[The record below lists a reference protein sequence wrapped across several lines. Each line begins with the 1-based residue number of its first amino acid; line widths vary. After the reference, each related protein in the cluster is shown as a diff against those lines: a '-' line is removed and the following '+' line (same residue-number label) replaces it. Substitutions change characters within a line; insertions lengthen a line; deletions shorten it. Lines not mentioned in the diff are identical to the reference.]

1 MRKLVKLIL
10 LCLIAYPIISIVS
23 SCSEE
28 EDCSMNARP
37 MMQCYLY
44 KIDGETERV
53 VNDTLDSLTIT
64 AFGTDSIIL
73 NNQKRVHGLSLPL
86 RYTADSTV
94 LVFHYSK
101 DVKIKKDTIVI
112 RQKNTPYFL
121 SMDCGYQM
129 KQSITGRS
137 YSRHLLDSIYIQT
150 AEVSIYGTE
159 ILSSFIVI
167 NLVLCLLAGFPV
179 QAQNSNRPPASNPPK
194 EQKKEVDEEAFPLY
208 NGVSVSVDL
217 WGIGSK
223 AFGSDFLSS
232 EVAVD
237 VNLKNRF
244 FPIVELGYGG
254 TDAWNDN
261 GTHYKSNAPYF
272 RIGMN
277 YNALFK
283 KKFKNYLFVGLRYAM
298 SSFKYDI
305 ATLSVDDPIYGGGIG
320 NPNQVDDIWGG
331 SLPFN
336 HKGMKGSMQWFE
348 FCVGIRA
355 HIWKELYMGW
365 GLRFKFRTSSSTGEY
380 GDPWYV
386 PGFGKYGSN
395 TMGVTYTITYKL
407 PF

>member
-10 LCLIAYPIISIVS
+10 LCLIAYPIIVS

-159 ILSSFIVI
+159 
-167 NLVLCLLAGFPV
+167 
-179 QAQNSNRPPASNPPK
+179 
-194 EQKKEVDEEAFPLY
+194 
-208 NGVSVSVDL
+208 
-217 WGIGSK
+217 
-223 AFGSDFLSS
+223 
-232 EVAVD
+232 
-237 VNLKNRF
+237 NLK
-244 FPIVELGYGG
+244 
-254 TDAWNDN
+254 
-261 GTHYKSNAPYF
+261 
-272 RIGMN
+272 
-277 YNALFK
+277 LFYR
-283 KKFKNYLFVGLRYAM
+283 N
-298 SSFKYDI
+298 
-305 ATLSVDDPIYGGGIG
+305 
-320 NPNQVDDIWGG
+320 
-331 SLPFN
+331 
-336 HKGMKGSMQWFE
+336 
-348 FCVGIRA
+348 
-355 HIWKELYMGW
+355 
-365 GLRFKFRTSSSTGEY
+365 
-380 GDPWYV
+380 
-386 PGFGKYGSN
+386 
-395 TMGVTYTITYKL
+395 
-407 PF
+407 